1 MTPSLGLFL
10 AICTSVMN
18 VFTDIS
24 RKKALPQNDLY
35 ITTFWIRLMAMLT
48 MSGVFV
54 VRLYRHGLPHLTN
67 DTISPLA
74 IVTRHLQAGETFFLY
89 LLLDTSLVAISALL
103 YFRALQ
109 ISDLSLSI
117 PFLAFTPAMLV
128 LTGAVF
134 LHEHLSGKDL
144 LGLFLVVTGS
154 LMMNRPSFRLGL
166 TGPVRA
172 ILRNKGSRY
181 MLFVALIL
189 SITNPLDKKLVLMSD
204 AVTQAFSYN
213 VLLWLLLAIVAF
225 RQRPAGPW
233 LQAVRSVP
241 FWLICA
247 GLFDAFD
254 LLLQFDSHL
263 YAGVVI
269 TITLKRAGII
279 LSVLAGWLIFREK
292 HITDRLVASLVMM
305 AGVVAI
311 YFPLSLTSALAITLV
326 TIVLAA
332 AVVISR
338 GSRDR
343 EPLEV
348 LHG

>member
-24 RKKALPQNDLY
+24 RKKALAQNDLY
-35 ITTFWIRLMAMLT
+35 VTTFWIRLMAMLT
-48 MSGVFV
+48 MSAVFA
-54 VRLYRHGLPHLTN
+54 VRFYRHGVPHLIN
-67 DTISPLA
+67 DTVSPLA
-74 IVTRHLQAGETFFLY
+74 IVTRHLQPGETFFVY

-128 LTGAVF
+128 LTGALF
-134 LHEHLSGKDL
+134 LHERLIGKDL
-144 LGLFLVVTGS
+144 LGVFLVVTGS
-154 LMMNRPSFRLGL
+154 LMMNRQSFRHGL
-166 TGPVRA
+166 MGPVRA
-172 ILRNKGSRY
+172 LLRNKGSRY
-181 MLFVALIL
+181 MLLVALIL

-204 AVTQAFSYN
+204 AVTQAFAYD
-213 VLLWLLLAIVAF
+213 VLLWLLLAIIAF
-225 RQRPAGPW
+225 RQRPEGPW
-233 LQAVRSVP
+233 LQPVRSVP

-263 YAGVVI
+263 HAGVVI

-292 HITDRLVASLVMM
+292 HITDRLMASLVMM

-311 YFPLSLTSALAITLV
+311 SFPLSLPAALMITLAA
-326 TIVLAA
+326 IVFAA
-332 AVVISR
+332 ALVISR
-338 GSRDR
+338 GSRDQD
-343 EPLEV
+343 PLEV